1 MLDSAGAATQSDFV
15 KLGSHFRRSKGPV
28 REIIEGLRDSRK
40 EILKCRGGPRVVEV
54 INEIIYGDVGKS
66 TIRKEITNIL
76 KKNDRALTNDNETAA
91 EALMVCNQIEAFNA
105 SLNRL
110 HRLVYGL

>member
-1 MLDSAGAATQSDFV
+1 V
-15 KLGSHFRRSKGPV
+15 KLDSHFRQSKGPE

-40 EILKCRGGPRVVEV
+40 VKCRGGPQVVEV

-76 KKNDRALTNDNETAA
+76 KKNDRALANDNETAA
-91 EALMVCNQIEAFNA
+91 EASMVCNQIEAFNA